1 MPNKS
6 IKSIITLVILGCF
19 VTLSVA
25 DEILLKDNYPER
37 HVVVKGDTLWGI
49 SGKFLKDPWQWPKV
63 WRMNKVE
70 IKNPHLIYPG
80 DVVYLDTSG
89 KTPQLR
95 VAHQTVVLKPGIVV
109 EELKKSAIPTIA
121 PSVIAP
127 FLSQPM
133 IIEKDQLAGAPSI
146 IAGQDNRV
154 ALSPGV
160 RIYVDDITET
170 ESKNWNIYREGK
182 TLTDPDTKEVLGVEA
197 IYLGDAQIS
206 KPGAPATGQVIR
218 AKEEIFVGDRLVEAV
233 DSIPTSF
240 VPRAPDTQINGRI
253 LSVYGGVAEVGPNA
267 VVTIN
272 KGARDGLEQ
281 GHVLT
286 VNRFGRTIKN
296 PELTKQEKLKKLE
309 ADKNTSTPKLK
320 ELNFDTKKRDD
331 GKWEVNFAKGNS
343 DGSASLPKEIKLPD
357 ERVGL
362 VMIFRTYERVSYGII
377 VEATETINVLDAV
390 ETPK

>member
-1 MPNKS
+1 MPNKF
-6 IKSIITLVILGCF
+6 IKPIITLVILGCF

-63 WRMNKVE
+63 WRMNKAE
-70 IKNPHLIYPG
+70 IKNPHRIYPG
-80 DVVYLDTSG
+80 DVIYLDTSG
-89 KTPQLR
+89 RNPQLR
-95 VAHQTVVLKPGIVV
+95 IAHQTVVLKPGIVI
-109 EELKKSAIPTIA
+109 EELEAAAIPTIS

-127 FLSQPM
+127 FLSQPL
-133 IIEKDQLAGAPSI
+133 IIEKDQLEGAPSI

-160 RIYVDDITET
+160 RIYVEGIPET
-170 ESKNWNIYREGK
+170 NKKHWNIYRQGK

-197 IYLGDAQIS
+197 IYLGDAQIT
-206 KPGAPATGQVIR
+206 KAGKPATGQVVR
-218 AKEEIFVGDRLVEAV
+218 AKEEIFVGDKLVEAV
-233 DSIPTSF
+233 DNIPTSF
-240 VPRAPDTQINGRI
+240 VPHAPDFQVHGRI
-253 LSVYGGVAEVGPNA
+253 LSAYGGVAEVGPNA

-272 KGARDGLEQ
+272 KGFKDGLEQ

-296 PELTKQEKLKKLE
+296 PEIAKRARLKQIE
-309 ADKNTSTPKLK
+309 DNKNGKPKLK
-320 ELNFDTKKRDD
+320 ELNFDTKKGED
-331 GKWEVNFAKGNS
+331 GKWEVNF
-343 DGSASLPKEIKLPD
+343 PKEKEGESLKDIKLPD

-362 VMIFRTYERVSYGII
+362 VMIFRTFERVSYGII
-377 VEATETINVLDAV
+377 VEATEPVNVLDAV
-390 ETPK
+390 ETPN